1 MREIITRKASQMSTF
16 NSLVVS
22 AITLI
27 VGILIF
33 NSVNGSLPG
42 SGGAINASSTIVPQ
56 IESAFQLAPI
66 VLVVLVAA
74 MILAQVSGFRN
85 N

>member
-1 MREIITRKASQMSTF
+1 MSNVVTRKASQMATF
-16 NSLVVS
+16 NSMVVG

-27 VGILIF
+27 IGVLVF
-33 NSVNGSLPG
+33 NQVNVSLPS
-42 SGGAINASSTIVPQ
+42 SGGAINASTTIVPT

-74 MILAQVSGFRN
+74 LILAQVSSFRN
-85 N
+85 